1 MPKTPTP
8 CIDVC
13 KFKLRGHCIGCGMTR
28 AQKSMVKQC
37 DDEGRRAFLGE
48 VLAQQQ
54 ALGGKYRGWPSA
66 YRRKCEERGLA
77 CPLDDALAGA

>member
-1 MPKTPTP
+1 VPKTPTP

-28 AQKSMVKQC
+28 AQKTMVKQF

-48 VLAQQQ
+48 LRAQQR
-54 ALGGKYRGWPSA
+54 ALGGKYRAWPIS
-66 YRRKCEERGLA
+66 YRRKCEDRGVA
-77 CPLDDALAGA
+77 CPLDDAMAEA

>member
-28 AQKSMVKQC
+28 PQKSMVKQL
-37 DDEGRRAFLGE
+37 DDEGRRAFLAE
-48 VLAQQQ
+48 VVAQQQ
-54 ALGGKYRGWPSA
+54 ALGGKYRGWAPA
-66 YRRKCEERGLA
+66 YRRKCEDKGA
-77 CPLDDALAGA
+77 PCPLDDMFAES